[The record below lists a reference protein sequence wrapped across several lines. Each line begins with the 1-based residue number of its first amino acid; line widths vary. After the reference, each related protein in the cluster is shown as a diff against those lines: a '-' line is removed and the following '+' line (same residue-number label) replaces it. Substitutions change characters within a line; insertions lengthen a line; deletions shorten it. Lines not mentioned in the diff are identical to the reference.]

1 MPNTDLQPTYLKDYQ
16 PPVCRLNSVDLRFEL
31 GEDVT
36 HVTSRLSVVMLPSAP
51 GQPLQLDGSGLEL
64 LSIKI
69 DDVPL
74 AGSDFENDSDH
85 LTIFSP
91 PSGFTLEIE
100 TTIKP
105 QENTSLEG
113 LYKSSGNFCIQCEPE
128 GFRAITYFPDHPD
141 VMTTF
146 TTTIAAEKKRYP
158 VLLSN
163 GNKVGEGSTENGRHW
178 AKWHDPFPKPSYLFA
193 LVAGDLAVVEDHFTT
208 ASGRDVTLRIFVEQG
223 NEDRCVYAMG
233 SLKRAMRWDE
243 ETFGLECDLDVFMI
257 VAVSDFNFGAME
269 NKGLNIFNAKYILAN
284 AETATDRD
292 FAGIEAVVAHEYFH
306 NWTGN
311 RVTCRDWFQ
320 LSLKEGLTVFRDQEF
335 SADMR
340 SRAVKRIGDVRSLRA
355 AQFPEDAG
363 PLAHSVRPDS
373 YIEINN
379 FYTATVYVKGAEVV
393 RMVHTLIGVDAF
405 RSGLDLYF
413 ERHDGQAVTTEDF
426 LAAMADASGQNL
438 DQFALWYGQA
448 GTPEITVSDAYDQS
462 TGKYSLTVEQSCPAT
477 PGQPDKRSL
486 QIPLAV
492 GLLDQA
498 GNEMPLMLESDPV
511 DAQAPETRLLQLNAP
526 RQTFRFTGIRSA
538 ARGWSETQHRLV
550 KACRRAAAASAPPS
564 PDNRRFT
571 FTEVSERPI
580 PSLMRGFSAPVK
592 LKATIS
598 DEDRAVLFSH
608 DSDLFNR
615 WEAGQQLALTLLL
628 DAVGAHSAS
637 SERADEI
644 TFPNTDLYVA
654 AIGALLVDDGPE
666 HAFVAEAIQLPSEA
680 YVCDQL
686 DVVDVEAVHWA
697 REHLR
702 QTVAQRLFEPLLA
715 SYHGHSSNRPYS
727 PDAADAGSRSLRNAA
742 LYFLTSLDDPEI
754 LALCVEQYR
763 NADNMTDRIAALTM
777 LADIDNSERVEALED
792 FYNRWQK
799 DALVVDKWFTIQ
811 ASSALEGT
819 LDTVKTLQLHDAFS
833 LHNPNRVRALIGAF
847 ASGNALRFHRAD
859 GAGYHFLTDRVLEL
873 DELSPQVAARLL
885 SPFGQWRRYDVDRQA
900 LIKTQIE
907 RVLKK
912 DGLSP
917 GTYEIASKTLA

>member
-1 MPNTDLQPTYLKDYQ
+1 MPDADHQPTYLENYL
-16 PPVCRLNSVDLRFEL
+16 PPIYRLNSVDLHFEL

-36 HVTSRLSVVMLPSAP
+36 HVMSRLSVTMLPSAL
-51 GQPLQLDGSGLEL
+51 GQPFCLDGNDLEL
-64 LSIKI
+64 VSIKI
-69 DDVPL
+69 DCMLL
-74 AGSDFENDSDH
+74 ADDAFANESER
-85 LTIFSP
+85 LIIFSP
-91 PSGFTLEIE
+91 PSSFTLEIQ
-100 TTIKP
+100 TAIKP

-113 LYKSSGNFCIQCEPE
+113 LYKSNGNFCTQCEPE

-146 TTTIAAEKKRYP
+146 TTTINSEKKRYP

-163 GNKVGEGSTENGRHW
+163 GNKVGEGNTENGRHW
-178 AKWHDPFPKPSYLFA
+178 VKWHDPFPKPSYLFA

-208 ASGRDVTLRIFVEQG
+208 ASGRDVILRIFVEPG
-223 NEDRCVYAMG
+223 NENRCGYAMN

-243 ETFGLECDLDVFMI
+243 ETFGLEYDLDVFMI

-340 SRAVKRIGDVRSLRA
+340 SRAVKRIGDVRTLRA

-379 FYTATVYVKGAEVV
+379 FYTATVYVKGSEVV
-393 RMVHTLIGVDAF
+393 RMVHTLIGAKAF
-405 RSGLDLYF
+405 RRGLELYF
-413 ERHDGQAVTTEDF
+413 KRHDGQAVTTEDF
-426 LAAMADASGQNL
+426 LAAMADSSGQNL
-438 DQFALWYGQA
+438 DQFALWYTQA
-448 GTPEITVSDAYDQS
+448 GTPQILVTDAYDQS
-462 TGKYSLTVEQSCPAT
+462 SGSYSMTVEQSNPAT
-477 PGQPDKRSL
+477 PGQPDKQPL

-498 GNEMPLMLESDPV
+498 GNEMMLKLDSDPV
-511 DAQAPETRLLQLNAP
+511 NARGDGTRLLQLNRP
-526 RQTFRFTGIRSA
+526 RQTFRFT
-538 ARGWSETQHRLV
+538 
-550 KACRRAAAASAPPS
+550 
-564 PDNRRFT
+564 
-571 FTEVSERPI
+571 EVSKRPI

-592 LKATIS
+592 LKTSIS
-598 DEDRAVLFSH
+598 DEDKAVLFSH

-615 WEAGQQLALTLLL
+615 WEMGQQLALTLLL
-628 DAVGAHSAS
+628 ELVNAHSIS
-637 SERADEI
+637 SEHENNSK
-644 TFPNTDLYVA
+644 FPNADLYVA
-654 AIGALLVDDGPE
+654 VISKLLDDEGSEP
-666 HAFVAEAIQLPSEA
+666 AFVAEAILLPTEA

-697 REHLR
+697 REQLR
-702 QTVAQRLFEPLLA
+702 QTIAQRLFEPLLA
-715 SYHGHSSNRPYS
+715 LYNRHNSDRPYT

-742 LYFLTSLDDPEI
+742 LYFLSALDNPEM
-754 LALCVEQYR
+754 LALCVEHYH
-763 NADNMTDRIAALTM
+763 NANNMTDRMAALTM
-777 LADIDNSERVEALED
+777 LADIDNSARVEALED
-792 FYNRWQK
+792 FYSRWK
-799 DALVVDKWFTIQ
+799 MDALVVDKWFTIQ
-811 ASSALEGT
+811 ALSTLEDT
-819 LDTVKTLQLHDAFS
+819 LYTVKSLQQHDAFS

-847 ASGNALRFHRAD
+847 TSGNALRFHRAD
-859 GAGYHFLTDRVLEL
+859 GAGYRFLTDCVLEL
-873 DELSPQVAARLL
+873 DKLNPQIAARLL
-885 SPFGQWRRYDVDRQA
+885 SPFGPWRRYDIGRQA
-900 LIKTQIE
+900 LIKSQIE
-907 RVLKK
+907 RVLNK

-917 GTYEIASKTLA
+917 GTYEIAFKTIG

>member
-1 MPNTDLQPTYLKDYQ
+1 MPDADLQPTYLKDYL

-36 HVTSRLSVVMLPSAP
+36 HVTSRLSVVMLPSAL
-51 GQPLQLDGSGLEL
+51 GQPLLLDGSGLEL

-69 DDVPL
+69 DDKTL
-74 AGSDFENDSDH
+74 AGSEFENDSDR

-91 PSGFTLEIE
+91 PSSFTLEIE

-113 LYKSSGNFCIQCEPE
+113 LYKSSGNFCTQCEPE

-146 TTTIAAEKKRYP
+146 TTTIAAEEKRYP

-163 GNKVGEGSTENGRHW
+163 GNKVGEGRTENGRHW

-208 ASGRDVTLRIFVEQG
+208 ASGREVTLRIFVEQG
-223 NEDRCVYAMG
+223 NEDRCGYAMD

-243 ETFGLECDLDVFMI
+243 ETFGLEYDLDVFMI

-393 RMVHTLIGVDAF
+393 RMVHTLIGAKAF
-405 RSGLDLYF
+405 RKGLELYF
-413 ERHDGQAVTTEDF
+413 ERHDGQAVTIEEF
-426 LAAMADASGQNL
+426 LAAMADGSGQDL
-438 DQFALWYGQA
+438 SQFALWYGQA

-462 TGKYSLTVEQSCPAT
+462 TGNYSLTVEQSCQAT
-477 PGQPDKRSL
+477 PGQPDKRPL
-486 QIPLAV
+486 QMPLAV

-511 DAQAPETRLLQLNAP
+511 NAQAPETRLLQLNAP
-526 RQTFRFTGIRSA
+526 RQTFRFR
-538 ARGWSETQHRLV
+538 
-550 KACRRAAAASAPPS
+550 
-564 PDNRRFT
+564 
-571 FTEVSERPI
+571 EVSERPI

-615 WEAGQQLALTLLL
+615 WEAGQQLALNLLL
-628 DAVGAHSAS
+628 DPVGAHSAS
-637 SERADEI
+637 SEHAGEF
-644 TFPNTDLYVA
+644 TFPNADHYVD
-654 AIGALLVDDGPE
+654 AIGELLADEGPE
-666 HAFVAEAIQLPSEA
+666 HAFVAEAILPPSEA

-742 LYFLTSLDDPEI
+742 LYFLTSLDDPEM

-763 NADNMTDRIAALTM
+763 NANNMTDQMAALTM
-777 LADIDNSERVEALED
+777 LADIDNSARVEALKD
-792 FYNRWQK
+792 FYDRWQK

-811 ASSALEGT
+811 ASSALEDT
-819 LDTVKTLQLHDAFS
+819 LDTVKALQLHDAFS

-859 GAGYHFLTDRVLEL
+859 GAGYRFLTDRVLEL
-873 DELSPQVAARLL
+873 DELNPQVAARLL
-885 SPFGQWRRYDVDRQA
+885 SPFGQWRRYDVDRQS

>member
-1 MPNTDLQPTYLKDYQ
+1 MPDVDLQPTYLKDYL
-16 PPVCRLNSVDLRFEL
+16 PPVCRLNSVDLHFEL
-31 GEDVT
+31 GEDET
-36 HVTSRLSVVMLPSAP
+36 HVTSRLSVAMLPSAL
-51 GQPLQLDGSGLEL
+51 GQPLQFDGSGLEL

-69 DDVPL
+69 DDMPL
-74 AGSDFENDSDH
+74 AGSDFENNSDY

-91 PSGFTLEIE
+91 PSSFTLEIE

-113 LYKSSGNFCIQCEPE
+113 LYKSSGNYCTQCEPE

-163 GNKVGEGSTENGRHW
+163 GNKVGEGNTENGRHW

-223 NEDRCVYAMG
+223 NEDRCGYAMD

-243 ETFGLECDLDVFMI
+243 ETFGLEYDLDVFMI

-284 AETATDRD
+284 SETATDRD
-292 FAGIEAVVAHEYFH
+292 FASIEAVVAHEYFH

-340 SRAVKRIGDVRSLRA
+340 SRAVKRIGDVRTLRA

-393 RMVHTLIGVDAF
+393 RMVYTLIGADAF
-405 RSGLDLYF
+405 RRGLDLYF

-438 DQFALWYGQA
+438 DQFALWYDQA
-448 GTPEITVSDAYDQS
+448 GTPEITVTDAYDQS
-462 TGKYSLTVEQSCPAT
+462 AGSYSITVEQSCPAT
-477 PGQPDKRSL
+477 PGQPDKRPL
-486 QIPLAV
+486 QMPLAV
-492 GLLDQA
+492 GLLDHS
-498 GNEMPLMLESDPV
+498 GNEVPLNLEPDP
-511 DAQAPETRLLQLNAP
+511 ANARAPGTHLLQLNMP
-526 RQTFRFTGIRSA
+526 RQTFR
-538 ARGWSETQHRLV
+538 
-550 KACRRAAAASAPPS
+550 
-564 PDNRRFT
+564 

-580 PSLMRGFSAPVK
+580 PSLLRGFSAPVK
-592 LKATIS
+592 LNAPIS
-598 DEDRAVLFSH
+598 DEDRALLFSH

-628 DAVGAHSAS
+628 DAVGAHSAGPQH
-637 SERADEI
+637 ADEI
-644 TFPNTDLYVA
+644 TFPDTDVYVA
-654 AIGALLVDDGPE
+654 SIGALLADDGPE

-686 DVVDVEAVHWA
+686 DVVNVEAVHWA
-697 REHLR
+697 REQLR

-715 SYHGHSSNRPYS
+715 SYHGHNSNRPYS

-742 LYFLTSLDDPEI
+742 LYFLTALDDPEM
-754 LALCVEQYR
+754 LALCVEQYH
-763 NADNMTDRIAALTM
+763 NSNNMTDRIAALTM
-777 LADIDNSERVEALED
+777 LADIDNSARVEALED

-811 ASSALEGT
+811 ASSALEST

-847 ASGNALRFHRAD
+847 ASGNALRFHRTD
-859 GAGYHFLTDRVLEL
+859 GAGYRFLTDRVLEL
-873 DELSPQVAARLL
+873 DERNPQVAARLL
-885 SPFGQWRRYDVDRQA
+885 SPFGQWRRYDADRQT
-900 LIKTQIE
+900 LIKSQIE
-907 RVLKK
+907 RILAK

>member
-1 MPNTDLQPTYLKDYQ
+1 MPDTDLQPTYLRDYQ
-16 PPVCRLNSVDLRFEL
+16 PPVCRLNSVDLNFEL

-36 HVTSRLSVVMLPSAP
+36 HVTSRLSVAMLPSAL
-51 GQPLQLDGSGLEL
+51 GQSLRLDGNGLDL
-64 LSIKI
+64 VSIKI
-69 DDVPL
+69 DGVPL
-74 AGSDFENDSDH
+74 AANDFENEAGH

-91 PSGFTLEIE
+91 PTSFTLEIE
-100 TTIKP
+100 TAIKP

-113 LYKSSGNFCIQCEPE
+113 LYKSSGNFCTQCEPE

-163 GNKVGEGSTENGRHW
+163 GNKIGEGNTENGRHW

-208 ASGRDVTLRIFVEQG
+208 VSGRDITLRIFVEPG
-223 NEDRCVYAMG
+223 NEDRCGYAMD

-243 ETFGLECDLDVFMI
+243 ETFGLEYDLDVFMI

-340 SRAVKRIGDVRSLRA
+340 SRAVKRIGDVRTLRA

-393 RMVHTLIGVDAF
+393 RMVHTLIGAEAF
-405 RSGLDLYF
+405 RKGLDLYF

-438 DQFALWYGQA
+438 DQFALWYAQS
-448 GTPEITVSDAYDQS
+448 GTPEITVTDAYDQS
-462 TGKYSLTVEQSCPAT
+462 AGSYSITVEQSSSAT
-477 PGQPDKRSL
+477 PGQPDKKPF
-486 QIPLAV
+486 QIPISI
-492 GLLDQA
+492 GLLDQT
-498 GNEMPLMLESDPV
+498 GNEMPLKLESDRV
-511 DAQAPETRLLQLNAP
+511 DAEAPGTRLLQLSAP
-526 RQTFRFTGIRSA
+526 RQTFRFA
-538 ARGWSETQHRLV
+538 
-550 KACRRAAAASAPPS
+550 
-564 PDNRRFT
+564 
-571 FTEVSERPI
+571 EVSERPI

-592 LKATIS
+592 LKAPIS
-598 DEDRAVLFSH
+598 NEDRAVLFSH

-628 DAVGAHSAS
+628 DAVGTHSAG
-637 SERADEI
+637 SEHADKA
-644 TFPNTDLYVA
+644 TFPNADLYVA
-654 AIGALLVDDGPE
+654 AVGELLADKRLE
-666 HAFVAEAIQLPSEA
+666 HAFVAEAILLPTES
-680 YVCDQL
+680 YICDQL

-697 REHLR
+697 REQLR
-702 QTVAQRLFEPLLA
+702 QTIAQRLFEPLLA
-715 SYHGHSSNRPYS
+715 SYHGQNSNRPYS
-727 PDAADAGSRSLRNAA
+727 PDSADAGSRSLRNTA
-742 LYFLTSLDDPEI
+742 LYFLTSLDDPEM
-754 LALCVEQYR
+754 LSLCVEQYHGA
-763 NADNMTDRIAALTM
+763 NNMTDRMAALTM
-777 LADIDNSERVEALED
+777 LADVDNLARIEALED

-799 DALVVDKWFTIQ
+799 DALVVDKWFAIQ
-811 ASSALEGT
+811 ASSTLEDT
-819 LDTVKTLQLHDAFS
+819 LDTVKRLQHHEAFS
-833 LHNPNRVRALIGAF
+833 LQNPNRVRALIGAF

-859 GAGYHFLTDRVLEL
+859 GAGYRFLTDCVLEL
-873 DELSPQVAARLL
+873 DELNPQVAARLL
-885 SPFGQWRRYDVDRQA
+885 SPFGPWRRYDSDRQA
-900 LIKTQIE
+900 LIKNQIE

-917 GTYEIASKTLA
+917 GTYEIASKTLG

>member
-1 MPNTDLQPTYLKDYQ
+1 MPDTDLQPTYLKDYL

-36 HVTSRLSVVMLPSAP
+36 HVTSRLSVAMLPSTL
-51 GQPLQLDGSGLEL
+51 GQSLRLDGNGLEL

-69 DDVPL
+69 DDMPL
-74 AGSDFENDSDH
+74 AGSDFKNESDH

-91 PSGFTLEIE
+91 PSSFTLEIE

-113 LYKSSGNFCIQCEPE
+113 LYKSSGNFCTQCEPE

-146 TTTIAAEKKRYP
+146 TTTIVAEKKRYP

-208 ASGRDVTLRIFVEQG
+208 ISGRDVTLRIFVEQG
-223 NEDRCVYAMG
+223 NQDRCGYAMD

-243 ETFGLECDLDVFMI
+243 ETFGLEYDLDVFMI

-340 SRAVKRIGDVRSLRA
+340 SRAVKRIGDVRTLRA

-393 RMVHTLIGVDAF
+393 RMVHTLIGAEAF
-405 RSGLDLYF
+405 RRGLDLYF

-426 LAAMADASGQNL
+426 LAAMADASDQNL
-438 DQFALWYGQA
+438 DQFALWYDQA
-448 GTPEITVSDAYDQS
+448 GTPEITVTDAYDQS
-462 TGKYSLTVEQSCPAT
+462 AGIYSLSVEQSCPAT
-477 PGQPDKRSL
+477 PGQPDKKPL
-486 QIPLAV
+486 QIPLAL
-492 GLLDQA
+492 GLLDQT
-498 GNEMPLMLESDPV
+498 GDEVRLKLESDPV
-511 DAQAPETRLLQLNAP
+511 NAQSPETRLLQLNAP
-526 RQTFRFTGIRSA
+526 RQTFQFTG
-538 ARGWSETQHRLV
+538 
-550 KACRRAAAASAPPS
+550 
-564 PDNRRFT
+564 
-571 FTEVSERPI
+571 VSGRPI

-592 LKATIS
+592 LKAPIS
-598 DEDRAVLFSH
+598 DKDRAVLFSH

-615 WEAGQQLALTLLL
+615 WEEGQQLALTLLL
-628 DAVGAHSAS
+628 DAVGQHAAS
-637 SERADEI
+637 PEHADEI
-644 TFPNTDLYVA
+644 TFPNSDLYVA
-654 AIGALLVDDGPE
+654 AIGELLADVDPE

-680 YVCDQL
+680 YICDQL

-697 REHLR
+697 REYLR
-702 QTVAQRLFEPLLA
+702 QTIAQRLFEPLLA
-715 SYHGHSSNRPYS
+715 SYHTHNGNRPYS

-742 LYFLTSLDDPEI
+742 LYFLTSLDDPEM

-763 NADNMTDRIAALTM
+763 NANNMTDRMAALTM
-777 LADIDNSERVEALED
+777 LADIDHSARVEALED
-792 FYNRWQK
+792 FYDRWQK

-811 ASSALEGT
+811 ATSALEDT
-819 LDTVKTLQLHDAFS
+819 LDTVEKLQSHDAFS

-859 GAGYHFLTDRVLEL
+859 GAGYRFLTDRVLEL
-873 DELSPQVAARLL
+873 DELNPQVAARLL
-885 SPFGQWRRYDVDRQA
+885 SPFGQWRRYDISRQA
-900 LIKTQIE
+900 LIKCQIE
-907 RVLKK
+907 RVLNK

>member
-1 MPNTDLQPTYLKDYQ
+1 
-16 PPVCRLNSVDLRFEL
+16 
-31 GEDVT
+31 
-36 HVTSRLSVVMLPSAP
+36 MLPSAL
-51 GQPLQLDGSGLEL
+51 GQPFCLDGNDLEL
-64 LSIKI
+64 VSIKI
-69 DDVPL
+69 DGMLL
-74 AGSDFENDSDH
+74 ADDAFENESEH
-85 LTIFSP
+85 LIIFSP
-91 PSGFTLEIE
+91 PSSFTLEIQ
-100 TTIKP
+100 TAIKP

-113 LYKSSGNFCIQCEPE
+113 LYKSSGNFCTQCEPE

-146 TTTIAAEKKRYP
+146 TTTINSEKKRYP

-178 AKWHDPFPKPSYLFA
+178 VKWHDPFPKPSYLFA

-208 ASGRDVTLRIFVEQG
+208 ASGRDVTLRIFVEPG
-223 NEDRCVYAMG
+223 NENRCGYAMN

-243 ETFGLECDLDVFMI
+243 ETFGLEYDLDVFMI

-340 SRAVKRIGDVRSLRA
+340 SRAVKRIADVRTLRA

-379 FYTATVYVKGAEVV
+379 FYTATVYVKGSEVV
-393 RMVHTLIGVDAF
+393 RMVHTLIGAKAF
-405 RSGLDLYF
+405 RRGLELYF

-426 LAAMADASGQNL
+426 LAAMAYSSGQNL
-438 DQFALWYGQA
+438 DQFALWYTQA
-448 GTPEITVSDAYDQS
+448 GTPQILVTDDYDQS
-462 TGKYSLTVEQSCPAT
+462 SGSYSITVEQANPAT
-477 PGQPDKRSL
+477 PGQPDKQPL
-486 QIPLAV
+486 QIPLAL

-498 GNEMPLMLESDPV
+498 GNEMMLKLDSDPV
-511 DAQAPETRLLQLNAP
+511 NARGHGTRLLQLNRP
-526 RQTFRFTGIRSA
+526 RQTFRFT
-538 ARGWSETQHRLV
+538 
-550 KACRRAAAASAPPS
+550 
-564 PDNRRFT
+564 
-571 FTEVSERPI
+571 EVSEQPI

-592 LKATIS
+592 LKTSIS
-598 DEDRAVLFSH
+598 DEDKAVLFSH

-615 WEAGQQLALTLLL
+615 WEMGQQLALTLLL
-628 DAVGAHSAS
+628 ELVDAHSIS
-637 SERADEI
+637 SGHEDNSKI
-644 TFPNTDLYVA
+644 PNADLYVA
-654 AIGALLVDDGPE
+654 VIGKLLDDEGSE
-666 HAFVAEAIQLPSEA
+666 HAFVAEAILLPTEA

-697 REHLR
+697 REQLR
-702 QTVAQRLFEPLLA
+702 QTIAQRLFEPLLTLYNRHN
-715 SYHGHSSNRPYS
+715 SDRPYT
-727 PDAADAGSRSLRNAA
+727 PNAADAGSRSLRNAA
-742 LYFLTSLDDPEI
+742 LYFLSALDNPEM
-754 LALCVEQYR
+754 LALCVEHYH
-763 NADNMTDRIAALTM
+763 NANNMTDRMAALTM
-777 LADIDNSERVEALED
+777 LADIDDSARVKALED
-792 FYNRWQK
+792 FYSRWQM

-811 ASSALEGT
+811 ALSALEDT
-819 LDTVKTLQLHDAFS
+819 LYTVKSLQQHDAFS

-847 ASGNALRFHRAD
+847 TSGNALRFHRAD
-859 GAGYHFLTDRVLEL
+859 GAGYRFLTDCVLEL
-873 DELSPQVAARLL
+873 DKLNPQIAARLL
-885 SPFGQWRRYDVDRQA
+885 SPFGPWRRYDIGRQA
-900 LIKTQIE
+900 LIKSQIE
-907 RVLKK
+907 RVLNK

-917 GTYEIASKTLA
+917 GTYEIASKTIG

>member
-1 MPNTDLQPTYLKDYQ
+1 MPDTDLQPTYLKDYQ
-16 PPVCRLNSVDLRFEL
+16 PPVCRLNSVDLHFEL
-31 GEDVT
+31 DEDVT
-36 HVTSRLSVVMLPSAP
+36 HVTARLSVAMLPSAL
-51 GQPLQLDGSGLEL
+51 GQSLRLDGNGLDL
-64 LSIKI
+64 VSIKI
-69 DDVPL
+69 DDMPL
-74 AGSDFENDSDH
+74 AGSDFENESEH
-85 LTIFSP
+85 LTILSP
-91 PSGFTLEIE
+91 PSSFTLEIE
-100 TTIKP
+100 TAIKP

-113 LYKSSGNFCIQCEPE
+113 LYKSSGNFCTQCEPE

-146 TTTIAAEKKRYP
+146 TTTIVAEKKRYP

-163 GNKVGEGSTENGRHW
+163 GNKVGEGSIENGRHW
-178 AKWHDPFPKPSYLFA
+178 VKWHDPFPKPSYLFA

-208 ASGRDVTLRIFVEQG
+208 ASERDVTLRIFVEPS
-223 NEDRCVYAMG
+223 NEDRCGYAMD

-243 ETFGLECDLDVFMI
+243 ETFGLEYDLDVFMI

-340 SRAVKRIGDVRSLRA
+340 SRAVKRIGDVRTLRA

-373 YIEINN
+373 YIVINN

-393 RMVHTLIGVDAF
+393 RMVHTLIGAEAF
-405 RSGLDLYF
+405 RKGLDLYF

-438 DQFALWYGQA
+438 DQFALWYAQA
-448 GTPEITVSDAYDQS
+448 GTPEITVTDAYDQS
-462 TGKYSLTVEQSCPAT
+462 AGSYSITVEQSSPAT
-477 PGQPDKRSL
+477 PGQPGKKPL
-486 QIPLAV
+486 QIPLAI
-492 GLLDQA
+492 GLLDQT
-498 GNEMPLMLESDPV
+498 GNEMPLKLESDPV
-511 DAQAPETRLLQLNAP
+511 NAQASGTRLLQLNAP
-526 RQTFRFTGIRSA
+526 RQTFHFA
-538 ARGWSETQHRLV
+538 
-550 KACRRAAAASAPPS
+550 
-564 PDNRRFT
+564 
-571 FTEVSERPI
+571 EVSERPI

-592 LKATIS
+592 LKASIS

-628 DAVGAHSAS
+628 DAVDAHSAS
-637 SERADEI
+637 SEHADKT
-644 TFPNTDLYVA
+644 TFPNADLYVS
-654 AIGALLVDDGPE
+654 AIGELLADDGLE
-666 HAFVAEAIQLPSEA
+666 HAFVAEAILLPTEA

-686 DVVDVEAVHWA
+686 DLFNIEAVHWA
-697 REHLR
+697 REQLR
-702 QTVAQRLFEPLLA
+702 KTIAQRLFEPLFA
-715 SYHGHSSNRPYS
+715 SYHGHNSNHPYS
-727 PDAADAGSRSLRNAA
+727 PDAADAGSRSKRNAA
-742 LYFLTSLDDPEI
+742 LYFLTSLDDPEM
-754 LALCVEQYR
+754 LALCVAQYH
-763 NADNMTDRIAALTM
+763 NANNMTDRMAALTM
-777 LADIDNSERVEALED
+777 LADIDNPARVEALED
-792 FYNRWQK
+792 FYNRWQN
-799 DALVVDKWFTIQ
+799 DALVVDKWFAIQ
-811 ASSALEGT
+811 ASSALDDT
-819 LDTVKTLQLHDAFS
+819 LDTVKRLQHHDAFS

-859 GAGYHFLTDRVLEL
+859 GAGYRFLTDCVLEL
-873 DELSPQVAARLL
+873 DELNPQVAARLL
-885 SPFGQWRRYDVDRQA
+885 SPFGPWRRYDSDRQA
-900 LIKTQIE
+900 LIKSQIE

-917 GTYEIASKTLA
+917 GTYEIASKTLG